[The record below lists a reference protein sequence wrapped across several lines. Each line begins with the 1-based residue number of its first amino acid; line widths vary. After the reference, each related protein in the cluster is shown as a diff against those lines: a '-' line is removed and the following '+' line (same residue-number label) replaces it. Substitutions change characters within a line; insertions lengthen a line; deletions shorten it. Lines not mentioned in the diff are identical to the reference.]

1 MKANAFGHVVLTN
14 IGSIGLEYGF
24 APLPCPMHA
33 CIVACAGK
41 ITKKPVVRDD
51 QIVIRDMMTVVYTV
65 DHRFGDAAIIHQYCQ
80 IIKDCLEDPENFD
93 SNKYPQLPNY
103 EDIDRSKKAQ

>member
-1 MKANAFGHVVLTN
+1 
-14 IGSIGLEYGF
+14 
-24 APLPCPMHA
+24 
-33 CIVACAGK
+33 
-41 ITKKPVVRDD
+41 
-51 QIVIRDMMTVVYTV
+51 MMTVVYTV